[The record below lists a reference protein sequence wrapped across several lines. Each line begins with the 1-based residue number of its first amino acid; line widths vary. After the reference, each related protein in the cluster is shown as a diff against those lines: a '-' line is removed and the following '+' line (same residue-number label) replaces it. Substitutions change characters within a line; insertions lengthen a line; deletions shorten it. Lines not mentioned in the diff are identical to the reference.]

1 MPRQIHVY
9 NRKIK
14 KVRVYNRKIKKVRVY
29 NRKKKSSH
37 HTIGT
42 SGKFDAFLD
51 NFPFLQIL
59 YIKVT
64 QM

>member
-51 NFPFLQIL
+51 NFPFSF
-59 YIKVT
+59 
-64 QM
+64 